1 MGRPHLFIRFGGC
14 PLRCTYCDTP
24 RSWKAQTKGELHLP
38 AGSEQFANPVAP
50 SELTTLLERL
60 LAAHEAGWPGL
71 VLAVTGGEPLVQVE
85 FLKKWLPTAPAPV
98 LLETAGIYADALE
111 QVLPHLRF
119 VSLDA
124 KDPADLRSG
133 ADLDEYADCLRA
145 TAAEAAQRPDQRP
158 LHFWTK
164 FVMTEN
170 TESTWLQGRLA
181 AIAAEVPGATVY
193 LQPVTPRPGSPL
205 APGADRLLAEVLAAQ
220 VFALD
225 LRVLPQVHPL
235 LEIR

>member
-14 PLRCTYCDTP
+14 PLRCAYCDTP
-24 RSWKAQTKGELHLP
+24 RSWKAQSEGELHLP
-38 AGSEQFANPVAP
+38 AGTERFANPVSA
-50 SELTTLLERL
+50 SKLASLLESL
-60 LAAHEAGWPGL
+60 LAAHAARWPGL

-85 FLKKWLPTAPAPV
+85 FLEQWLPSAPAPV
-98 LLETAGIYADALE
+98 LLETAGIYADALS
-111 QVLPHLRF
+111 QVLPSLRF

-133 ADLDEYADCLRA
+133 AELDEFAACLRA
-145 TAAEAAQRPDQRP
+145 TAAEARQRPSDRP
-158 LHFWTK
+158 LDFWTK

-181 AIAAEVPGATVY
+181 AIAAEAPGATVY
-193 LQPVTPRPGSPL
+193 LQPVTARPGSPT

-220 VFALD
+220 ECALD